1 VTIHEG
7 ASGVATTAAI
17 PTVMVD
23 DGRIRVTRWQ
33 FDPGASTGMHTH
45 EFDYVVVPVTG
56 GEFTVTLP
64 DGSTATMIQKPGDT
78 YARPMGVQHNVT
90 NARHAA
96 AAFVEIELL

>member
-1 VTIHEG
+1 VAIQEG
-7 ASGVATTAAI
+7 YSGAAMMAAI

-56 GEFTVTLP
+56 GEFTVTVP
-64 DGSTATMIQKPGDT
+64 DGSTSTMIQKPGDV
-78 YARPMGVQHNVT
+78 YARPVGVQHNVT
-90 NARHAA
+90 NAGRAA
-96 AAFVEIELL
+96 ASFVEIELL